1 MRERRTHRNRR
12 VRRPA
17 PMPARKG
24 QAGPASDRAHQQ
36 AGSVFP
42 GWPMRYQA
50 LAAPGARQRWPGLP
64 RRGASHD
71 GSRGR
76 KACAWPAGQA
86 EGSCRT
92 APFPPCRAVDAEACR
107 PPAPPPSRRL
117 DGKIHKGRFSSCSP
131 AGCRLN
137 TAPRR
142 AADAARRQWW
152 PVRLSV
158 RTSGFQPEKRG
169 STPLGTATGDAYTTF
184 RSAASSERSASGL
197 TFW

>member
-1 MRERRTHRNRR
+1 MHMRAHEAAKTRARPRMRERRTHRNRR

-24 QAGPASDRAHQQ
+24 RPAWHLTGRISRPAL
-36 AGSVFP
+36 SFP
-42 GWPMRYQA
+42 SGRCAIRPS
-50 LAAPGARQRWPGLP
+50 LPPAPGSDGPVCPG
-64 RRGASHD
+64 RGASYD
-71 GSRGR
+71 RSGGQ
-76 KACAWPAGQA
+76 KACASPAGQA

-92 APFPPCRAVDAEACR
+92 ASFPPCRAVDAEACR
-107 PPAPPPSRRL
+107 PPAPPPLRRL

-169 STPLGTATGDAYTTF
+169 STPLRAATLL
-184 RSAASSERSASGL
+184 L
-197 TFW
+197 TSR